1 MPLTTWGSSVADGWD
16 PRLNRPSETGWEV
29 GVGQDNPLDL
39 IREEWWRK
47 FQEAFLQGIRSHP
60 NAPAL
65 REWMRDTSIPISEKI
80 GQYWSDP
87 PFIHRPGGEFVDVG
101 LPDLSHP
108 APGGVGR
115 WADPGDVSP
124 QFFARLGRI
133 DPVALAK
140 NFASRVN
147 AGQPYGAML
156 REVGALPEDFEF
168 PLEAA
173 INTLTNEERRT
184 GAWNWLKGVVGAGH
198 EGWNPRVGAGQDL
211 GTPLFGAPA
220 AARAISGDFRQLP
233 QAREF
238 PSSFGWEGPLPA
250 QAGYPSLAQYRPNV
264 EAEAGTIV
272 ALGKG
277 GGGQKLSPD
286 EYNRRLA
293 LVGERARARF
303 GDEGARVAMA
313 VVGVEGGLGGAVG
326 DAGRSFGAFQF
337 NIGGQL
343 PHFARAMKI
352 STQQAAQLLQE
363 DPLAGVDWALDNYLG
378 SAIKRGM
385 EMGLRGPALATYA
398 QRYGQVSQEPQR
410 AGLRWMQL
418 FGGVGAGQD
427 APAAMLEGA
436 DYWLAKLPD
445 PTTLDPPPKEILGAG
460 YTLLE
465 TTNAA

>member
-1 MPLTTWGSSVADGWD
+1 MPLTTWGSSVAEGWD

-29 GVGQDNPLDL
+29 GAGQENPLERFGRWG
-39 IREEWWRK
+39 RE
-47 FQEAFLQGIRSHP
+47 
-60 NAPAL
+60 NAPWWQIPPADTATDVL
-65 REWMRDTSIPISEKI
+65 EWLKRGAGARIRGLYRRLGPGLIPGWDAAMSEWVR
-80 GQYWSDP
+80 GQVEPS
-87 PFIHRPGGEFVDVG
+87 DVG
-101 LPDLSHP
+101 
-108 APGGVGR
+108 V
-115 WADPGDVSP
+115 
-124 QFFARLGRI
+124 
-133 DPVALAK
+133 
-140 NFASRVN
+140 
-147 AGQPYGAML
+147 
-156 REVGALPEDFEF
+156 
-168 PLEAA
+168 
-173 INTLTNEERRT
+173 
-184 GAWNWLKGVVGAGH
+184 
-198 EGWNPRVGAGQDL
+198 GQDL
-211 GTPLFGAPA
+211 GMPLFGAPA
-220 AARAISGDFRQLP
+220 AARAVSGDFRQLP

-238 PSSFGWEGPLPA
+238 PGSFGWEGPLPA

-293 LVGERARARF
+293 LVGERARGRF
-303 GDEGARVAMA
+303 GDEGARAAMA

-337 NIGGQL
+337 HIGGQL
-343 PHFARAMKI
+343 PNFARSMKI